1 MPSINLQNKIRW
13 EEIIVNTTDYLS
25 ETIEEVKVGE
35 LLVED
40 EADPPAMQLLS
51 NRNMDSCC

>member
-1 MPSINLQNKIRW
+1 M
-13 EEIIVNTTDYLS
+13 NTTDYLS